1 MKGQGSL
8 KNKKLGPDGDVGS
21 KYHDIYK
28 ENSQFELI
36 SLYLWYHFLMMDV
49 RQFPDLFEFNLL

>member
-28 ENSQFELI
+28 GNSQFELI
-36 SLYLWYHFLMMDV
+36 SLYL
-49 RQFPDLFEFNLL
+49 